1 MNSERLTRR
10 GVKPNS
16 SGSKKMQQVDNQF
29 RVLRSLERNPQV
41 SQRELA
47 ASLGLSLGAV
57 NYCLKALVAKGW
69 VKVENFKGNSDKAAY
84 AYLLTSRG
92 LREKTRLTKGFLQ
105 RKLVEYHALQ
115 QEIEELQGEM
125 GKNTKRKKNSQT
137 AARATG
143 SC

>member
-1 MNSERLTRR
+1 M
-10 GVKPNS
+10 S
-16 SGSKKMQQVDNQF
+16 SRSIQQTDNQF
-29 RVLRSLERNPQV
+29 RVLRTLEQNPQV

-69 VKVENFKGNSDKAAY
+69 VKVENFKGSSEKTAY

-92 LREKTRLTKGFLQ
+92 LQEKTRLTKGFLQ

-115 QEIEELQGEM
+115 QEIEELQGEV
-125 GKNTKRKKNSQT
+125 GN
-137 AARATG
+137 AAQELHSTM
-143 SC
+143 